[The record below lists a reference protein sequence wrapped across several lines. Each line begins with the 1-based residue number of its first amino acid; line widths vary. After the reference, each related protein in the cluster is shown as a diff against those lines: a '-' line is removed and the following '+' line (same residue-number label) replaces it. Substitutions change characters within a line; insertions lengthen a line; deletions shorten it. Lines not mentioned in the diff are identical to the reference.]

1 MTLPF
6 EISTL
11 DETAGVMPLE
21 FISFDAIPEDSEQEG
36 RSEAEA
42 LRLRVNDLERELS
55 AQKEASVR
63 AIDRVRRTAASERA
77 AATAEAKLRLDEER
91 AQIARLA
98 DQFQEDRTRYF
109 VEIEREVVSLA
120 LAIARRVLHREAT
133 LDPLL
138 LRGIVRVALE
148 RVDAESTVTLR
159 VSEQEVAGWQAIIMA
174 NERPALLVSGDGQLA
189 VGEMLLE
196 TTSGQLKLGIT
207 EQLVEIE
214 RGLFDLVEKRP
225 HR

>member
-21 FISFDAIPEDSEQEG
+21 FMSFDAIPEDNEQEG
-36 RSEAEA
+36 RSEREA
-42 LRLRVNDLERELS
+42 LRLRVDDLERELS
-55 AQKEASVR
+55 TQKEASVG
-63 AIDRVRRTAASERA
+63 AIDRVRRAAASERA
-77 AATAEAKLRLDEER
+77 VATAEAKRRLDEER

-98 DQFQEDRTRYF
+98 DQFQEDRSRYF

-148 RVDAESTVTLR
+148 KIDAESTVTLR
-159 VSEQEVAGWQAIIMA
+159 VSEQEVEAWQAMMMA
-174 NERPALLVSGDGQLA
+174 NERPDIVVRGDGQVA

-196 TTSGQLKLGIT
+196 TTSGQLKLGIA

-225 HR
+225 HK

>member
-6 EISTL
+6 EVSLL

-21 FISFDAIPEDSEQEG
+21 FMSFDAIQENEQVG
-36 RSEAEA
+36 RSEGEA
-42 LRLRVNDLERELS
+42 LRLRVDDLEKELS
-55 AQKEASVR
+55 AHKEASVG
-63 AIDRVRRTAASERA
+63 AIDRVRRAAASERTA
-77 AATAEAKLRLDEER
+77 AAAEAKRRLDEER

-98 DQFQEDRTRYF
+98 EQFQADRSLYF
-109 VEIEREVVSLA
+109 VEIEHEVVSLA
-120 LAIARRVLHREAT
+120 LAIARHVLHREAT

-148 RVDAESTVTLR
+148 KVDAESTVTLR
-159 VSEQEVAGWQAIIMA
+159 VSEQEVEAWQTIMLT
-174 NERPALLVSGDGQLA
+174 NQRPALLVRGDGQLA

-196 TTSGQLKLGIT
+196 TTSGQLKLGIA

-225 HR
+225 HK

>member
-11 DETAGVMPLE
+11 DETTGVLPLE
-21 FISFDAIPEDSEQEG
+21 FMCFDAIPEDNEQEG
-36 RSEAEA
+36 RSEEEA
-42 LRLRVNDLERELS
+42 LRLRVDDLERELS
-55 AQKEASVR
+55 AQKEASVGE
-63 AIDRVRRTAASERA
+63 IDRVRRAAASESA
-77 AATAEAKLRLDEER
+77 AAAAEAKVRLDEER
-91 AQIARLA
+91 ARVVRLA
-98 DQFQEDRTRYF
+98 DQFQEDRSRYF

-120 LAIARRVLHREAT
+120 LAIARRVLHREVT

-148 RVDAESTVTLR
+148 KIDAESTVTLR
-159 VSEQEVAGWQAIIMA
+159 VSEEEVEAWQTIMLT
-174 NERPALLVSGDGQLA
+174 NERPALLVRGDGQLA

-196 TTSGQLKLGIT
+196 TTSGQLNLGIA
-207 EQLVEIE
+207 EQLIEIE